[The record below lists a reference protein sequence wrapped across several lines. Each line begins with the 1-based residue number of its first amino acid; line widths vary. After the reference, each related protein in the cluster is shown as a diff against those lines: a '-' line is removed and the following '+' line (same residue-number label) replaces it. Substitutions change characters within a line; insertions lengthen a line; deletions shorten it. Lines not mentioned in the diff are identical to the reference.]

1 MLKEFFR
8 SFSPQYGACYL
19 IPARNLHGSFALLY
33 TVVHIPAPPDL
44 TGPDPRRHYI
54 VSGEIDPVVLATFD
68 GTTVRTGKDGRSLYE
83 QSGYGRPDGEGLRL
97 SPQEALYLL
106 HRQKIS
112 VPDHTFDSLFSEFC
126 SKPGFMRS
134 FLVYRDLRERGY
146 VVQTGPHDFRVFRR
160 GEKPGKGE
168 SLYLVRVLSERDPVR
183 FEKLIEEVIAS
194 SNMRKQY
201 VLAVVDDEDELTY
214 YEIKLQKL
222 ADACSTL
229 PQLSPHNAVLVGK
242 SAVVRAGAG
251 SDLEQAGYGKRLDPE
266 RLILAP
272 VELYYLLERGMVTL
286 VRGGESIPPQEFRSI
301 AAETDN
307 ELDGKIAVY
316 TELRSHDYT
325 PRTGYKFGHHFRV
338 YCGKNVHSDLL
349 VHAVEKEASLAMSVI
364 SRSVRMA
371 HSVKKKMFF
380 GAVHSSGIQFVEFA
394 RIKL

>member
-1 MLKEFFR
+1 VK
-8 SFSPQYGACYL
+8 A
-19 IPARNLHGSFALLY
+19 I
-33 TVVHIPAPPDL
+33 
-44 TGPDPRRHYI
+44 
-54 VSGEIDPVVLATFD
+54 FD
-68 GTTVRTGKDGRSLYE
+68 GTIVHMGNEGRAFYE
-83 QSGYGRPDGEGLRL
+83 QSGYGRPVGDGLRL

-106 HRQKIS
+106 HRQKIE
-112 VPDHTFDSLFSEFC
+112 VPDYSFDTLFSEFC
-126 SKPGFMRS
+126 EQPGFMRS

-168 SLYLVRVLSERDPVR
+168 SLYLVRVLSERDPIR
-183 FEKLIEEVIAS
+183 FEDLIKEVIAS
-194 SNMRKQY
+194 RNMRKQY
-201 VLAVVDDEDELTY
+201 VLAVVDDEEELTY

-222 ADACSTL
+222 VDTCNRL
-229 PQLSPHNAVLVGK
+229 PELGNYNAILVGK
-242 SAVVRAGAG
+242 SAMVNVLAG
-251 SDLEQAGYGKRLDPE
+251 SDLELAGYGKRLDPE

-272 VELYYLLERGMVTL
+272 VELLYLMEKGTINLISGLESVD
-286 VRGGESIPPQEFRSI
+286 P
-301 AAETDN
+301 AAFLATASEADL
-307 ELDGKIAVY
+307 ELAMKIKVY

-349 VHAVEKEASLAMSVI
+349 VHAVENEAALPMSII

>member
-1 MLKEFFR
+1 MQGRAQKPASVFPR
-8 SFSPQYGACYL
+8 SYY
-19 IPARNLHGSFALLY
+19 
-33 TVVHIPAPPDL
+33 PPETIDL
-44 TGPDPRRHYI
+44 
-54 VSGEIDPVVLATFD
+54 PVKAIFD
-68 GTTVRTGKDGRSLYE
+68 GTLIRMGKDGRSLYE
-83 QSGYGRPDGEGLRL
+83 QSGYGRPEGEGLRL
-97 SPQEALYLL
+97 SPQEALYLI
-106 HRQKIS
+106 HRQKIE
-112 VPDHTFDSLFSEFC
+112 VPDYTFDRLFSEFA
-126 SKPGFMRS
+126 SQPAFMRS

-168 SLYLVRVLSERDPVR
+168 SLYLVRVLSERDPIR

-194 SNMRKQY
+194 RNMRKQY
-201 VLAVVDDEDELTY
+201 VLAVVDDEEELTY

-222 ADACSTL
+222 ADACSAL
-229 PQLSPHNAVLVGK
+229 PSLGRHTAMLVGK
-242 SAVVRAGAG
+242 SAMVRATEG

-266 RLILAP
+266 RLILSP
-272 VELYYLLERGMVTL
+272 VELLYLMGKGTITLTRGTETISPASFLEM
-286 VRGGESIPPQEFRSI
+286 
-301 AAETDN
+301 ACETDN
-307 ELDGKIAVY
+307 ELAGKIAVY

-338 YCGKNVHSDLL
+338 YCGTNVHSDLL
-349 VHAVEKEASLAMSVI
+349 VHAVEKEATLPMSVI

>member
-1 MLKEFFR
+1 VK
-8 SFSPQYGACYL
+8 A
-19 IPARNLHGSFALLY
+19 I
-33 TVVHIPAPPDL
+33 
-44 TGPDPRRHYI
+44 
-54 VSGEIDPVVLATFD
+54 FD
-68 GTTVRTGKDGRSLYE
+68 GSVIRTGRDGRALYE
-83 QSGYGRPDGEGLRL
+83 QSGYGRPDGDGLRL

-106 HRQKIS
+106 HRQKID
-112 VPDHTFDSLFSEFC
+112 VPGYTFDTLFSEFC
-126 SKPGFMRS
+126 EQPGFMRS

-168 SLYLVRVLSERDPVR
+168 SLYLVRVLSERDPIR
-183 FEKLIEEVIAS
+183 FPKLIEEVMAS
-194 SNMRKQY
+194 RNMRKQY
-201 VLAVVDDEDELTY
+201 VLAVVDDEEELTY

-229 PQLSPHNAVLVGK
+229 PPVTPHDAILAGR
-242 SAVVRAGAG
+242 SAMVRTPAG
-251 SDLEQAGYGKRLDPE
+251 SDLELAGFGKRLDPE
-266 RLILAP
+266 RLVLAP
-272 VELYYLLERGMVTL
+272 VELCYLMEQGTITLTRGTATVSPADFLAMAS
-286 VRGGESIPPQEFRSI
+286 ESD
-301 AAETDN
+301 AE
-307 ELDGKIAVY
+307 LAGKIAVY
-316 TELRSHDYT
+316 KELRSHDFT

-349 VHAVEKEASLAMSVI
+349 VHAVEKEAVLPMSII